1 MNYYM
6 LGALVCLANVYGVAG
21 ADSEKDEAPTKLD
34 RVICK
39 NLPISGSHRKQRIC
53 RTQLEWDESRNRSRE
68 DARYEKNSKRVIHGV
83 KRRREMRGIGTSAL
97 PC

>member
-6 LGALVCLANVYGVAG
+6 LGALVCLANVYGVAD

-53 RTQLEWDESRNRSRE
+53 RTKLEWDESRKRSRE
-68 DARYEKNSKRVIHGV
+68 DARYEKHSTRVT
-83 KRRREMRGIGTSAL
+83 RG
-97 PC
+97 

>member
-6 LGALVCLANVYGVAG
+6 LGALVCLANVYGVAD

-68 DARYEKNSKRVIHGV
+68 DARYEKNSQRVTHGV
-83 KRRREMRGIGTSAL
+83 KRRREMRGIGASAL